1 MPQLIFEGKV
11 FSGRGEGKRFVGLPW
26 VKRQI
31 MQKTGFTPYDGTLNL
46 CLTGD
51 SVEKRRQLDQANGSV
66 VEPEAGFCP
75 GILFR
80 GYIEGLEC
88 AVILPK
94 VPNYPVDI
102 LEVVASQ
109 NLRCRL
115 GLADGNTVAVAVT
128 F

>member
-1 MPQLIFEGKV
+1 MPQLIFEGTV
-11 FSGRGEGKRFVGLPW
+11 FSGRGEGKRFVELPW

-31 MQKTGFTPYDGTLNL
+31 QQKTGFTPYAGTLNL
-46 CLTGD
+46 HLTRG
-51 SVEKRRQLDQANGSV
+51 SLEKRHLLDQAKGSI

-75 GILFR
+75 GVLFR

-94 VPNYPVDI
+94 VPNYPLDV
-102 LEVVASQ
+102 LEVVAPQ
-109 NLRCRL
+109 NLRCKL
-115 GLADGNTVAVAVT
+115 GLADGNTVAVAIT

>member
-1 MPQLIFEGKV
+1 MPRLTFEGTV
-11 FSGRGEGKRFVGLPW
+11 FSGRGEGKRFIELPW

-31 MQKTGFTPYDGTLNL
+31 MQKTGFNPYAGTLNL
-46 CLTGD
+46 RLTGD
-51 SVEKRRQLDQANGSV
+51 SVEKRRTLDQANGSV
-66 VEPEAGFCP
+66 VEPEAGYYP
-75 GILFR
+75 GVLFR
-80 GYIEGLEC
+80 GYIEGVEC

-94 VPNYPVDI
+94 VSNYPVDV
-102 LEVVASQ
+102 LEVVAPQ